1 MTNVLDRAL
10 RILELLAVQAEG
22 LPLHAIADRLGMPR
36 SAAHRML
43 ADLAR
48 QGYVRQARDGG
59 DYLLT
64 IKLVSLGLTYLAQ
77 NGILDIA
84 QPILDRLAAATG
96 ELVRLGVVDGDR
108 LTWVAKAQGARSGL
122 RYDPDAGADAHLAS
136 TANGHAWL
144 STLTEE
150 EALALV
156 SRQGFGDPRQLGPWA
171 PRTVQA
177 LLERLR
183 AARARGYATVSE
195 SSAPGTA
202 AIAAPVR
209 RPDGEGEA
217 IGVLSVAGPAVRLT
231 EARMEALAPELLE
244 AAREMSAASRG
255 SRIFAGR
262 GGTTRAADAAA

>member
-10 RILELLAVQAEG
+10 RILELLAVHAEG
-22 LPLHAIADRLGMPR
+22 LPLHAVADRLGMPR

-84 QPILDRLAAATG
+84 QPILDRLASSTG

-108 LTWVAKAQGARSGL
+108 LTWVAKAQGARGGL

-144 STLTEE
+144 GTLSEE
-150 EALALV
+150 DALVLV
-156 SRQGFGDPRQLGPWA
+156 SRQGFGDPRLLGPRA

-183 AARARGYATVSE
+183 TARARGYAVVTE
-195 SSAPGTA
+195 SSAPGMA
-202 AIAAPVR
+202 AVAAPVR
-209 RPDGEGEA
+209 RPAGEEA
-217 IGVLSVAGPAVRLT
+217 IGVLSIAGPAVRLD

-255 SRIFAGR
+255 SRVFAGR
-262 GGTTRAADAAA
+262 SGAAPATEAAA